1 MKKYILILSLI
12 AAFSCQDKNEKDIDT
27 LVENKNLNEIKA
39 RKQQLNQ
46 EKQALDEK
54 IQKLDGVLK
63 KLDSSQNRP
72 LVTVKKL
79 KDTTFKHYVEV
90 QGNVETDQN
99 IVIYPEYSGILTKV
113 YVEEGEQV
121 KKGQL
126 LAKIEE
132 NGISSQLAEVQTKLN
147 LAKTTYE
154 RRKKLWD
161 KNIGSEM
168 QYLKAKANYEG
179 MQKSVQQ
186 LKTQLSKT
194 KVRAPFSGTIDN
206 IITDQG
212 GLVNQG
218 QSQLFRIVNLEKMYV
233 SADVPENYLN
243 NIKKGSEVRVEIA
256 SIGKTFEGK
265 VRQVSSFINPN
276 NRTFEVKVSVPNKN
290 GMVKPN
296 QNAKIKVNDFTSE
309 NTIVISENL
318 LKEDAS
324 GNRMAFKVKKKNDSL
339 GKAVKTKVK
348 TGRSYENQI
357 EITEGLKAGD
367 FIIVDGVRTI
377 RDGHEVKI
385 KQ

>member
-309 NTIVISENL
+309 NNIVISENL

-324 GNRMAFKVKKKNDSL
+324 RNRMAFKVKKKNDSL